1 MGQFSDVEAQESKT
15 IENMKPALLV
25 IDVQKVYFKRMDQ
38 SDVDKPIEVINT
50 AVELFNDH
58 NLPVI
63 YIYHRNNTSEKHQ
76 FIDEIVVPENATK
89 VLKQYGN
96 AFTKTELND
105 ILKELNCN
113 TLFLC
118 GLSATACV
126 KATYQGGDELEYETY
141 LIKNGSMSPSE
152 KKTRIIEEKFETVDL
167 DMVKELISKV
177 Q

>member
-1 MGQFSDVEAQESKT
+1 MGQFLNLEAQETKT

-38 SDVDKPIEVINT
+38 SDVDKPIEIINT
-50 AVELFNDH
+50 AVELFNDQ

-63 YIYHRNNTSEKHQ
+63 YIYHRNNTSDKHQ
-76 FIDEIVVPENATK
+76 FIDEITVPDDATK

-96 AFTKTELND
+96 AFTKTELEN

-126 KATYQGGDELEYETY
+126 KATYQGGDELEYNTY
-141 LIKNGSMSPSE
+141 LIKNASMSPSE
-152 KKTRIIEEKFETVDL
+152 KKTRMIEEKFETVTL
-167 DMVKELISKV
+167 DTVKELISKGK
-177 Q
+177 